1 MSEKLY
7 RARRNKVISGVCA
20 GLGDY
25 LNIDPVIVRIIFIIF
40 AFIHGLGLLVYVIMW
55 IIVPEEP
62 IENLYPNGDDTSSD
76 DFDNPVNAEFNAET
90 YKKKSNGKTVL
101 GVILILL
108 GLVFLADRFLPYFDF
123 EFFLPVTLI
132 IIGAVLLFNSIKK

>member
-7 RARRNKVISGVCA
+7 RARRNKIISGVCA

-25 LNIDPVIVRIIFIIF
+25 LNVDPVIVRIIFIIF
-40 AFIHGLGLLVYVIMW
+40 AFIHGLGLLVYIIMW

-62 IENLYPNGDDTSSD
+62 IENLYPNENDLFSD
-76 DFDNPVNAEFNAET
+76 DFDNPINAEFNAEIDQ
-90 YKKKSNGKTVL
+90 KKSNSKTVL
-101 GVILILL
+101 GIILILL
-108 GLVFLADRFLPYFDF
+108 GFVFLADRFLPYFDF
-123 EFFLPVTLI
+123 DFFLPVTLI

>member
-1 MSEKLY
+1 MNEKLY
-7 RARRNKVISGVCA
+7 RSRRNKVIGGVLA

-25 LNIDPVIVRIIFIIF
+25 LNVDPVIVRIIFIIF

-55 IIVPEEP
+55 IIIPEEP
-62 IENLYPNGDDTSSD
+62 IENLYPNKDDFFSD
-76 DFDNPVNAEFNAET
+76 DFTSSAGAEFNAEA
-90 YKKKSNGKTVL
+90 YKKKSNGKTIL
-101 GVILILL
+101 GAILILL

-132 IIGAVLLFNSIKK
+132 IIGAVLLFSSIKK